1 MINFEEF
8 QEYVGN
14 VLLEKLPENL
24 QNATVSI
31 KKVETNNGVIL
42 HGLRIFPEDSIIA
55 PTIYLEGCFEMY
67 KDGTSLNDVVER
79 IVNCVVENIA
89 PAGFDDIAAN
99 FHDFEYVRDKIVIS
113 VVNTAKC
120 ANLLEHMPHQDVEDL
135 SLIYKVI
142 VKAHDQRT
150 ASITIRN
157 EHLLLWGVTKEKIH
171 EIAMKNSKEVRPAC
185 VKTISQ
191 AVENILHCDD
201 IPEGI
206 LEFMSEFPDDIRE
219 FMSELSPR
227 EDLYVI
233 SNTAGFDGASAIFY
247 ENVLQ
252 NLAEQIGTDLYIL
265 PSSVHECI
273 AVSTDLWTPAF
284 LSRMVKDINVS
295 QVPPEERLSDNVY
308 YFKAGTNEIRL
319 AV

>member
-14 VLLEKLPENL
+14 VLPEKLPENL
-24 QNATVSI
+24 RNATVSI
-31 KKVETNNGVIL
+31 KKVEKNNGVIL
-42 HGLRIFPEDSIIA
+42 HGLCVLPEGSNIA
-55 PTIYLEGCFEMY
+55 PTVYLEGYFGMY
-67 KDGTSLNDVVER
+67 EEGVSLNEVVDR

-89 PAGFDDIAAN
+89 PAGFDDVAAN
-99 FHDFEYVRDKIVIS
+99 FHDFEFVKDKIVIS
-113 VVNTAKC
+113 VVNRAKC
-120 ANLLEHMPHQDVEDL
+120 ANLLEHLPHHDVEDL

-142 VKAHDQRT
+142 VKAYDHRT

-157 EHLLLWGVTKEKIH
+157 EHLLLWDVTKEKIH
-171 EIAMKNSKEVRPAC
+171 EMAMKNSKEVLPAC
-185 VKTISQ
+185 VKTISE
-191 AVENILHCDD
+191 ALENILHCDD
-201 IPEGI
+201 I
-206 LEFMSEFPDDIRE
+206 SDDIRE
-219 FMSELSPR
+219 FMPELSPR
-227 EDLYVI
+227 EDMYVI
-233 SNTAGFDGASAIFY
+233 SNTAEFNGASAIFY